1 MTTPADKRAITVT
14 DMWGDDVR
22 VTRKAFTDR
31 WVKSIKEIG
40 LLRIMTH
47 AWNTDLGTAD
57 LNKKEDFELWVED
70 MAGRE
75 WDYVYAEEQVNGD

>member
-1 MTTPADKRAITVT
+1 MTTPADKRTITVT
-14 DMWGDDVR
+14 DNWGDDVQ
-22 VTRKAFTDR
+22 VTREKFTER
-31 WVKSIKEIG
+31 WVNSIKDIG

-47 AWNTDLGTAD
+47 AWNTDLGKID

-75 WDYVYAEEQVNGD
+75 WDHVLQEQASGD

>member
-1 MTTPADKRAITVT
+1 MSKVKEATITVN
-14 DMWGDDVR
+14 DNWGDDVQ
-22 VTRKAFTDR
+22 VTRKAFTER
-31 WVKSIKEIG
+31 WVTAIKEIG